1 MGGNRGSY
9 LVSTLGPVAVAPSSP
24 LTATMLVTLPWTP
37 QRASLIK
44 INSAESVIGKSFTV
58 TIDEMGYGG
67 TLVDG
72 QTFWEDPMGAGLT
85 IYHISDTNEIVVD
98 QKGNCPV
105 IDTIKL
111 KIDGVDVPIT
121 PKA

>member
-1 MGGNRGSY
+1 
-9 LVSTLGPVAVAPSSP
+9 
-24 LTATMLVTLPWTP
+24 MLVTLPWTP

-44 INSAESVIGKSFTV
+44 INSAKSVKGKPFTV
-58 TIDEMGYGG
+58 TINQMGYES

-98 QKGNCPV
+98 QKGDCPA
-105 IDTIKL
+105 IESIKL
-111 KIDGVDVPIT
+111 KIEGVDVPIT

>member
-1 MGGNRGSY
+1 
-9 LVSTLGPVAVAPSSP
+9 
-24 LTATMLVTLPWTP
+24 MLVTLPWTP

-44 INSAESVIGKSFTV
+44 INSAESVKGKHFTV
-58 TIDEMGYGG
+58 TIDEMGYES

-98 QKGNCPV
+98 QKGNCPT
-105 IDTIKL
+105 IESIKL
-111 KIDGVDVPIT
+111 KIEGVDVPIT

>member
-1 MGGNRGSY
+1 
-9 LVSTLGPVAVAPSSP
+9 
-24 LTATMLVTLPWTP
+24 MLVTLPWTP

-44 INSAESVIGKSFTV
+44 INSVKSVKGKPFTV
-58 TIDEMGYGG
+58 TINQMGYES

-85 IYHISDTNEIVVD
+85 IYHITDTNEIVVD
-98 QKGNCPV
+98 QKGDCPA
-105 IDTIKL
+105 IDSIKL
-111 KIDGVDVPIT
+111 KIEGVDVPIT

>member
-1 MGGNRGSY
+1 M
-9 LVSTLGPVAVAPSSP
+9 
-24 LTATMLVTLPWTP
+24 TATMLVTLPWSP

-44 INSAESVIGKSFTV
+44 INSKESVVGKSFTA
-58 TIDEMGYGG
+58 TINQIGYEG

-98 QKGNCPV
+98 QKGNCPT
-105 IDTIKL
+105 IESIKL
-111 KIDGVDVPIT
+111 KIEGVDVPIT